1 MQLSTMKTI
10 TLIITAAVIAG
21 GSYFGYTR
29 FSTKQ
34 AADAFV
40 LRPLQRGTIIQTVSA
55 TGTIEPITKVIVG
68 SQVSGNILRW
78 HADFNDRV
86 TEGFVLAE
94 LDPDRFQTAYNQASA
109 ELAMAQAREEE
120 AAVRYKDAERE
131 RLRISKL
138 MDTFTASEN
147 ELLVATAT
155 ADAAMAAWHAAQA
168 SVKSAEAQ
176 LNAAKVDLDRT
187 IIRSPIDGVVITRNI
202 DIGQT
207 VAASLQAPELFL
219 IANNLERMQVN
230 ANVAE
235 SDVGLIEEGKPATF
249 RVDAY
254 PDRVFE
260 GKISQIRYDATILD
274 GVVTY
279 VTIIE
284 VNNPDLVLR
293 PGMTANVTFEVA
305 KVENVLRIPNAA
317 LRFSPQPFDAG
328 TGGPPRQ
335 GSRVPTVWTLDGK
348 GEPRP
353 VEIRTGLSDGS
364 FTELVE
370 GPLKEG
376 DRIITERNW
385 RGRSSGGSGR
395 PDLTRSMR

>member
-1 MQLSTMKTI
+1 
-10 TLIITAAVIAG
+10 
-21 GSYFGYTR
+21 
-29 FSTKQ
+29 
-34 AADAFV
+34 
-40 LRPLQRGTIIQTVSA
+40 
-55 TGTIEPITKVIVG
+55 
-68 SQVSGNILRW
+68 
-78 HADFNDRV
+78 
-86 TEGFVLAE
+86 
-94 LDPDRFQTAYNQASA
+94 
-109 ELAMAQAREEE
+109 
-120 AAVRYKDAERE
+120 
-131 RLRISKL
+131 
-138 MDTFTASEN
+138 
-147 ELLVATAT
+147 
-155 ADAAMAAWHAAQA
+155 
-168 SVKSAEAQ
+168 
-176 LNAAKVDLDRT
+176 
-187 IIRSPIDGVVITRNI
+187 
-202 DIGQT
+202 
-207 VAASLQAPELFL
+207 
-219 IANNLERMQVN
+219 MQVN

-328 TGGPPRQ
+328 SGGPPRQ